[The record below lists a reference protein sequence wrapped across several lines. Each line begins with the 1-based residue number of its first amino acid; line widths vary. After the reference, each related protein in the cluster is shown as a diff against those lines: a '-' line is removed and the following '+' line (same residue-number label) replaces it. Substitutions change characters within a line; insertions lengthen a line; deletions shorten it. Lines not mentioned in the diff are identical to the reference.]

1 MCKYCD
7 PRNASYDSNPCHT
20 DCDTGE
26 PLPLFKHRIIDE
38 GAPDAKD
45 DIDLC
50 VVGIVGDELVLR
62 MPTVMGYDCGE
73 PSIMGATTIHYC
85 PMCGKKLAKRKK

>member
-7 PRNASYDSNPCHT
+7 PQNVSYDNNPCHT

-26 PLPLFKHRIIDE
+26 PLPFFQYRVIDE

-45 DIDLC
+45 DIELC

>member
-7 PRNASYDSNPCHT
+7 IRNVSYDNDPYHT

-26 PLPLFKHRIIDE
+26 PLPFFEHRIIDE
-38 GAPDAKD
+38 GAPGAED

-50 VVGIVGDELVLR
+50 VVGIVNNELVLR
-62 MPTVMGYDCGE
+62 MPSVRSYEYCDPT
-73 PSIMGATTIHYC
+73 IMGATTIHYC
-85 PMCGKKLAKRKK
+85 PMCGRKLEG